1 MCSGYD
7 AVPGRMGLMRIEL
20 LSDLHLEK
28 GEDRAFDEQFAVLL
42 PWQSAR

>member
-7 AVPGRMGLMRIEL
+7 AEPGRVDLVRIEL

-28 GEDRAFDEQFAVLL
+28 GEDRAFDGQFAVLL